1 MINKLLKWQNKR
13 YSQKLKIFLGT
24 VSSTIFI
31 FGFIPALPWI
41 FFRRLDEVLTIH
53 QILSWPLN
61 IFLGLPI
68 SLVGLALF
76 AWTIWL
82 FLTTGQ
88 GTQIPLIP
96 TQKLVVKGPFAYSR
110 NPMYLGVIIWVGG
123 LGILANSFSFIFIGL
138 IIPFLYLVYVKLVEE
153 KELAQRFGSQYLAY
167 RQKVPFLIP
176 QLKRK

>member
-1 MINKLLKWQNKR
+1 MIDKFRQWQNRR

-24 VSSTIFI
+24 VSATIFI
-31 FGFIPALPWI
+31 FGFIPSLPLI
-41 FFRRLDEVLTIH
+41 FFKRLDEILTMPK
-53 QILSWPLN
+53 ILSWPLN

-68 SLVGLALF
+68 SLVGLSLF

-82 FLTTGQ
+82 FLTAGQ

-96 TQKLVVKGPFAYSR
+96 TQKLMVKGPFAYSR
-110 NPMYLGVIIWVGG
+110 NPMYLGVIIWVVG
-123 LGILANSFSFIFIGL
+123 LGILANSWSFILIGL
-138 IIPFLYLVYVKLVEE
+138 IIPFLYLIYVKLVEE